1 MGEFEEYPDDIMDA
15 LSNCI
20 DNCFSEDDNGDA
32 TFAGFQACMQMW
44 DTDYDGCA
52 LNDGEGEDGEM
63 MGEDDEEEEEM
74 EEEMEEEEEE
84 DDSNEEEEEEE
95 ENQPGDNNNNNNDD
109 DDDGGDEDDDGTGAN
124 MLTL

>member
-32 TFAGFQACMQMW
+32 TFAGFQACMQMC
-44 DTDYDGCA
+44 DTDYYGCA

-74 EEEMEEEEEE
+74 EEEMEEEEE
-84 DDSNEEEEEEE
+84 
-95 ENQPGDNNNNNNDD
+95 NQPGDNNNNNNDD

-124 MLTL
+124 M